1 MIKAKGITFGDGLTE
16 IRPQKAIIEAF
27 PVKARKSPKKD
38 KKSVKRPYSVRDML
52 ILASCLAP
60 VCIGWALLVVMIRH
74 TALYLA
80 YWAVTWAWC
89 GLVLYANTRH
99 GEGRRAKDNRSG
111 QKVNHSHYSRRATG

>member
-1 MIKAKGITFGDGLTE
+1 MIKAKGITFGDGMTE
-16 IRPQKAIIEAF
+16 IRPQKAVIEAF
-27 PVKARKSPKKD
+27 PVKARKSPKKG
-38 KKSVKRPYSVRDML
+38 KKSVKRPYSVREML
-52 ILASCLAP
+52 VLASCLAP

-80 YWAVTWAWC
+80 YWAITWAWC

-111 QKVNHSHYSRRATG
+111 QKVNHYQYIRRAAK

>member
-16 IRPQKAIIEAF
+16 IRPQKAVIEAF
-27 PVKARKSPKKD
+27 PVKAKKRPKRN
-38 KKSVKRPYSVRDML
+38 KKSAKRPYSAKDML

-80 YWAVTWAWC
+80 YWGITWAWC
-89 GLVLYANTRH
+89 GFVLHANTRH
-99 GEGRRAKDNRSG
+99 GEGRRAKENRSG
-111 QKVNHSHYSRRATG
+111 QKVNHYQYIRRAAK

>member
-1 MIKAKGITFGDGLTE
+1 MIKAKGITFGDGMTE
-16 IRPQKAIIEAF
+16 IRPQKAVIEAF
-27 PVKARKSPKKD
+27 PVNARKSPKKG
-38 KKSVKRPYSVRDML
+38 KNSAKRPYSAREML

-80 YWAVTWAWC
+80 YWAITWTWC
-89 GLVLYANTRH
+89 GIVLYANTRH

-111 QKVNHSHYSRRATG
+111 QKVNRNYYIKEAAK